1 MAKRNLEPDYIKWVL
16 TLNATQAQEE
26 IHKLEKSN
34 KDLNKSSTD
43 LRKRIADLE
52 AQGKKGSTEWK
63 NLRKSL
69 NEYSQEISQNKKK
82 IAELTKQID
91 LESMS
96 MNQLKKYLKELQREF
111 NNTSK
116 ATNPK
121 RYEELQREINNVREA
136 MRKATSDTSGLRG
149 AFAKLGKT
157 KEMLVGFFFGI
168 GDSVFQLVTGS
179 FRNAFNLVIDFEK
192 ENSKLAGILSATKD
206 EMKEMEGAARQLG
219 STTSY
224 SAAQVTSLQIELAKL
239 GFTRQEILDMESGVL
254 KFAKAVGTDLASAA
268 AFSGAALRMFGKDA
282 SEADGVLATFA
293 VATTKTALDFSKL
306 EASLA
311 TVGPVANAFGFSIE
325 DTTALLGKL
334 ADAGFDASSAA
345 TATRNIILS
354 LADSNGDLAKALGGP
369 VKNADDLAKGL
380 KKLND
385 EGIDLAK
392 ALELTDK
399 RSVAAFSTFLSQA
412 DNLSALKSE
421 ISGVTDQFNAMSET
435 MGDNVAGAM
444 AGLQSAS
451 EELVLKIASG
461 TNGPIKDLINALT
474 WLVQKLGD
482 VIAWMGRYSAH
493 IKIAAVAIGGYVAG
507 LKLAKGAQAAWTAA
521 TKAWMQVQTVW
532 NAAML
537 RASAAIKMIEGNTM
551 AARREMVLYRQ
562 VVKGFNMN
570 PAIIG
575 ITATIAA
582 VASLIMYFISLRKE
596 TDKATE
602 STNHYNEASKEAARL
617 YGEQKGKIDSLLR
630 VAQNEELSLR
640 ARKKAVDELNKI
652 IPGYNAQI
660 DQTTKKYTAANNV
673 LEAYLKN
680 LEAEIRFKTYED
692 KYKQLVADQMA
703 AVDALDQARIELQ
716 ENRYKKGLFGMKM
729 YNMEAKQ
736 AVRDAEDELIT
747 ANKNL
752 DAFKKRM
759 DQAEKRGII
768 KTPEAS
774 PDANE
779 DSGGAGSGNGSKNNK
794 PTPDTNPAG
803 LIDKATAQADD
814 AHQKRLLAIDKEKD
828 TIPENEYVI
837 KKNLEMIQY
846 CGELSEALDALEKKT
861 DATHTQ
867 TLDKIKD
874 RQNKINLD
882 IEKANQAINAA
893 MVKEDAA
900 NHQKKMDFLKM
911 AAEEENRVYE
921 EKLQNLEITQ
931 GEYEI
936 LQLKSQRES
945 HSEQLAELERYLK
958 EVQQCTYISEIERKK
973 IVEKTESELR
983 KMRSQVL
990 TDTGKWQEKLRS
1002 LLKDPTTAEGMTEAY
1017 ELQRMNIKA
1026 TYDMMITECAGAA
1039 ETIEELEAEKNR
1051 RLLVLDLERQEQLYQ
1066 LQEATG
1072 LSWQD
1077 EYDRELLK
1085 LQTLHA
1091 KGLISEKKYQKA
1103 RLQAGV
1109 ENTKK
1114 YYDYYSQLAGSTV
1127 SAIQNAEI
1135 AQVESKYDVLI
1146 QQAKNNGEDTAAL
1159 EEEKEN
1165 KKLEIQKR
1173 YADVDFAV
1181 KIAQIIADTSVS
1193 IMKAFSQLG
1202 PIGGAVAAALL
1213 TATGIAQV
1221 VTAKAQRDQV
1231 KNMEPGRTAT
1241 SGTSITTTPTLTRQL
1256 TGYSEGGYT
1265 GPGDRY
1271 EIAGVVHKGEYVIP
1285 KPIMTDPRVIDAVG
1299 MIEAI
1304 RVHKRQTPAT
1314 IHATG
1319 TDGIGYPG
1327 AGYAD
1332 GGYTGG
1338 ITVDAAGFREAV
1350 SEFRRIAGNLRAYVL
1365 WKDIEKAKTE
1375 TDRSRSPFTK

>member
-34 KDLNKSSTD
+34 KDLNKSSTE

-91 LESMS
+91 LGSMS

-116 ATNPK
+116 ATDPK
-121 RYEELQREINNVREA
+121 RYKELQREINNVREA

-474 WLVQKLGD
+474 KIVQWTGTA
-482 VIAWMGRYSAH
+482 IQWISRYSSYV
-493 IKIAAVAIGGYVAG
+493 KVAAITIGSYVGAI
-507 LKLAKGAQAAWTAA
+507 KLATIAKNL
-521 TKAWMQVQTVW
+521 W
-532 NAAML
+532 NAAMSGSRNIIIGFIAL
-537 RASAAIKMIEGNTM
+537 IKNLITHLKSQEIASIG
-551 AARREMVLYRQ
+551 ARRAIVAFKHTLNSIPW
-562 VVKGFNMN
+562 V
-570 PAIIG
+570 AIIS
-575 ITATIAA
+575 A
-582 VASLIMYFISLRKE
+582 VASLITYFISLRKE

-617 YGEQKGKIDSLLR
+617 YGEQKGKIDSLFR

-774 PDANE
+774 PEVNE

-814 AHQKRLLAIDKEKD
+814 AHQKRLLAINMEKE
-828 TIPENEYVI
+828 TLPENEYII

-958 EVQQCTYISEIERKK
+958 EVQQCTYISETERKK

-1039 ETIEELEAEKNR
+1039 EMIEELEAEKNR

-1103 RLQAGV
+1103 RLQAGK

-1135 AQVESKYDVLI
+1135 AQVESKYEVLI

-1314 IHATG
+1314 IRATG

-1365 WKDIEKAKTE
+1365 WKDIEKAKIE

>member
-1 MAKRNLEPDYIKWVL
+1 M
-16 TLNATQAQEE
+16 
-26 IHKLEKSN
+26 S
-34 KDLNKSSTD
+34 
-43 LRKRIADLE
+43 
-52 AQGKKGSTEWK
+52 GS
-63 NLRKSL
+63 
-69 NEYSQEISQNKKK
+69 
-82 IAELTKQID
+82 
-91 LESMS
+91 
-96 MNQLKKYLKELQREF
+96 
-111 NNTSK
+111 
-116 ATNPK
+116 
-121 RYEELQREINNVREA
+121 
-136 MRKATSDTSGLRG
+136 
-149 AFAKLGKT
+149 
-157 KEMLVGFFFGI
+157 
-168 GDSVFQLVTGS
+168 
-179 FRNAFNLVIDFEK
+179 
-192 ENSKLAGILSATKD
+192 
-206 EMKEMEGAARQLG
+206 
-219 STTSY
+219 
-224 SAAQVTSLQIELAKL
+224 
-239 GFTRQEILDMESGVL
+239 
-254 KFAKAVGTDLASAA
+254 
-268 AFSGAALRMFGKDA
+268 
-282 SEADGVLATFA
+282 
-293 VATTKTALDFSKL
+293 
-306 EASLA
+306 
-311 TVGPVANAFGFSIE
+311 
-325 DTTALLGKL
+325 
-334 ADAGFDASSAA
+334 
-345 TATRNIILS
+345 RNIII
-354 LADSNGDLAKALGGP
+354 GFIALI
-369 VKNADDLAKGL
+369 KN
-380 KKLND
+380 
-385 EGIDLAK
+385 
-392 ALELTDK
+392 LT
-399 RSVAAFSTFLSQA
+399 TH
-412 DNLSALKSE
+412 LKSQE
-421 ISGVTDQFNAMSET
+421 AASIGARRAI
-435 MGDNVAGAM
+435 VAFKQT
-444 AGLQSAS
+444 LNS
-451 EELVLKIASG
+451 I
-461 TNGPIKDLINALT
+461 P
-474 WLVQKLGD
+474 W
-482 VIAWMGRYSAH
+482 
-493 IKIAAVAIGGYVAG
+493 VAII
-507 LKLAKGAQAAWTAA
+507 
-521 TKAWMQVQTVW
+521 
-532 NAAML
+532 
-537 RASAAIKMIEGNTM
+537 SAI
-551 AARREMVLYRQ
+551 
-562 VVKGFNMN
+562 
-570 PAIIG
+570 
-575 ITATIAA
+575 
-582 VASLIMYFISLRKE
+582 ASLITYFISLRKE

-660 DQTTKKYTAANNV
+660 DQTTKKYTAANNI

-692 KYKQLVADQMA
+692 KYKQLVAEQMA

-779 DSGGAGSGNGSKNNK
+779 DPEVDTYTGKVVSDADAGIQKIKELKKELKDLRKQEASSLEEYRQIEDRKSAIRKELKSLSGKSSGKNK
-794 PTPDTNPAG
+794 HTSGTYTEDS
-803 LIDKATAQADD
+803 LDEATAQADD
-814 AHQKRLLAIDKEKD
+814 AHQKRLLAINMEKE
-828 TIPENEYVI
+828 TLPENEYII

-900 NHQKKMDFLKM
+900 NHQKKMDFLKV
-911 AAEEENRVYE
+911 AAEEEKRVYE

-958 EVQQCTYISEIERKK
+958 EVQQCTYISETERKK

-1135 AQVESKYDVLI
+1135 AQVESKYEVLI

-1314 IHATG
+1314 IRATG

-1327 AGYAD
+1327 AGYAN

-1365 WKDIEKAKTE
+1365 WKDIEKAKIE
-1375 TDRSRSPFTK
+1375 TDRSRAPFTK

>member
-34 KDLNKSSTD
+34 KDLNKSSTE

-82 IAELTKQID
+82 IADLTKQID
-91 LESMS
+91 LGSMS

-116 ATNPK
+116 ATDPK
-121 RYEELQREINNVREA
+121 RYKELQREINNVREA

-474 WLVQKLGD
+474 KIVQWTGTA
-482 VIAWMGRYSAH
+482 IQWISRYSSYV
-493 IKIAAVAIGGYVAG
+493 KVAAITIGSYVGAI
-507 LKLAKGAQAAWTAA
+507 KLATIAKNL
-521 TKAWMQVQTVW
+521 W
-532 NAAML
+532 NAAMSGSRNIIIGFIAL
-537 RASAAIKMIEGNTM
+537 IKNLITHLKSQEIASIG
-551 AARREMVLYRQ
+551 ARRAIVAFKHTLNSIPW
-562 VVKGFNMN
+562 V
-570 PAIIG
+570 AIIS
-575 ITATIAA
+575 A
-582 VASLIMYFISLRKE
+582 VASLITYFISLRKE

-774 PDANE
+774 PEVNE

-814 AHQKRLLAIDKEKD
+814 AHQKRLLAINMEKE
-828 TIPENEYVI
+828 TLPENEYII

-958 EVQQCTYISEIERKK
+958 EVQQCTYISETERKK

-1039 ETIEELEAEKNR
+1039 EMIEELEAEKNR

-1103 RLQAGV
+1103 RLQAGK

-1135 AQVESKYDVLI
+1135 AQVESKYEVLI

-1314 IHATG
+1314 IRATG

-1365 WKDIEKAKTE
+1365 WKDIEKAKIE